1 MARQRS
7 TEMATRVLMEAL
19 TETPWR
25 YGIVLQSSQ
34 PMVHPGTAGDVSSTA
49 SFAVESSK
57 NKTYVCYHLFRFE
70 RRQALLSTEYILDCL
85 KEGLQ
90 T

>member
-25 YGIVLQSSQ
+25 YGMVLQSSQ
-34 PMVHPGTAGDVSSTA
+34 PMVHPGTARDMSKTA
-49 SFAVESSK
+49 SFVVEK
-57 NKTYVCYHLFRFE
+57 EQNTRFK
-70 RRQALLSTEYILDCL
+70 QT
-85 KEGLQ
+85 KEDLI
-90 T
+90 

>member
-25 YGIVLQSSQ
+25 YGMVLQSSQ
-34 PMVHPGTAGDVSSTA
+34 PIVHPGTAGDVSKTVY
-49 SFAVESSK
+49 FVVDNSK
-57 NKTYVCYHLFRFE
+57 NKTMICYRFE
-70 RRQALLSTEYILDCL
+70 RRQALIWTGYILDCL
-85 KEGLQ
+85 K
-90 T
+90 